1 MVELDKLKKV
11 NELANELKKH
21 NFAET
26 NDEAAKLAEEFY
38 KEKKKEEPEEK
49 SMKIETDE
57 LSIKRFELM
66 LEMQEKNFCKN

>member
-11 NELANELKKH
+11 NALASELKKH

-38 KEKKKEEPEEK
+38 QNKKEEKDTPYQPSYEVPAR
-49 SMKIETDE
+49 TQTPF
-57 LSIKRFELM
+57 LVPR
-66 LEMQEKNFCKN
+66 